1 MLGDTRTCKVV
12 RYLAHTEAFTVALI
26 RDPDGEERI
35 GMTWNPDP
43 KYRPSGFPNSRG
55 KQQWFVLHPKLA
67 GHFLDNEAT
76 ISDLIGKPPKEAKNA
91 K

>member
-1 MLGDTRTCKVV
+1 MLGDTRTCQVV
-12 RYLAHTEAFTVALI
+12 RYLAHTEAFTIAI
-26 RDPDGEERI
+26 IKGSDGEERI

-55 KQQWFVLHPKLA
+55 KQQWFVVHPKLV
-67 GHFLDNEAT
+67 GHFLDHERS
-76 ISDLIGKPPKEAKNA
+76 ISELLGKPPATKDK